1 MTTRL
6 VKVVVAGD
14 GNVGKTS
21 LIRSYTEGK
30 FAVSRVATIGVDF
43 HTHTVE
49 LPDGNIKLSI
59 WDMAGQDRFQFL
71 RAGFYPG
78 SRVAAL
84 VYDVTEPQSLDH
96 LAEWREEILKIVP
109 DERFIVVGNKIDLE
123 RIQMPEAARSFA
135 RSIGAPYWET
145 SALTR
150 EGLADVFNTF
160 ALLAAKPRDQ

>member
-1 MTTRL
+1 MNTRL

-21 LIRSYTEGK
+21 VIRCYTEGK
-30 FAVSRVATIGVDF
+30 FATSRVATIGVDF

-49 LPDGNIKLSI
+49 LPGGNIRLSI
-59 WDMAGQDRFQFL
+59 WDMAGQERFQFL

-84 VYDVTEPQSLDH
+84 VYDVTEPQSFQNLVG
-96 LAEWREEILKIVP
+96 WREEILKAIP
-109 DERFIVVGNKIDLE
+109 DEKFIVVGNKIDLE
-123 RIQMPEAARSFA
+123 RVQDPEAARLFA
-135 RSIGAPYWET
+135 NTIKAPYFET

-150 EGLADVFNTF
+150 QGISDLFNSLAVVATMRDEG
-160 ALLAAKPRDQ
+160 